1 MIYQTYY
8 NLKTDGFRWFI
19 LSQDIITHENWYLC
33 IHILEIYLYIKNCC
47 KEEVKGS
54 KIGTFPEW

>member
-19 LSQDIITHENWYLC
+19 LSQDIITHIWKLIFMYTYTRDLFV
-33 IHILEIYLYIKNCC
+33 Y
-47 KEEVKGS
+47 
-54 KIGTFPEW
+54 